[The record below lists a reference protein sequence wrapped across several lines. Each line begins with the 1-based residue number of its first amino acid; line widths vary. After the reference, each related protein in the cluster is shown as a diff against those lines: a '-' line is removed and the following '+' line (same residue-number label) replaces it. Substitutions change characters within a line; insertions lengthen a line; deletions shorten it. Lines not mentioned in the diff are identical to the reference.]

1 MWQLERDSKP
11 IYSAIKSLS
20 SQLNRKYHSI
30 YFLKYFMIYRALP
43 FLPMI
48 QILQAESDMQ
58 HIHSDYALAK
68 TGSLSYIMNTK
79 TFVLKLGGIVENTL
93 P

>member
-1 MWQLERDSKP
+1 
-11 IYSAIKSLS
+11 
-20 SQLNRKYHSI
+20 
-30 YFLKYFMIYRALP
+30 MIYRALP

-48 QILQAESDMQ
+48 QILQAESDMHNIFIQ
-58 HIHSDYALAK
+58 TMLWQK
-68 TGSLSYIMNTK
+68 ETGSLSYIMNTK

>member
-1 MWQLERDSKP
+1 
-11 IYSAIKSLS
+11 
-20 SQLNRKYHSI
+20 
-30 YFLKYFMIYRALP
+30 MIYRALP

-79 TFVLKLGGIVENTL
+79 TFVLKLGEIVENTL